1 MHYIVAQIQDFRGGE
16 PLMADSTSKVPGTV
30 TGRFYV
36 DTNCI
41 DCDLCRQ
48 TAPDNFDR
56 NEDEG
61 FSFVKKQ
68 PQNEV
73 EEKAC
78 RDALE
83 ECPVEAI
90 GDDG

>member
-1 MHYIVAQIQDFRGGE
+1 
-16 PLMADSTSKVPGTV
+16 MADSTDKVADNVDGAW
-30 TGRFYV
+30 YV

-48 TAPDNFDR
+48 TAPDNFER
-56 NEDEG
+56 NEDNG
-61 FSFVKKQ
+61 YSFVSKQ
-68 PQNEV
+68 PENE
-73 EEKAC
+73 EEEELC
-78 RDALE
+78 QEALE

>member
-1 MHYIVAQIQDFRGGE
+1 
-16 PLMADSTSKVPGTV
+16 MADSSDKVESNVEGAW
-30 TGRFYV
+30 YV

-48 TAPDNFDR
+48 AAPENFER

-61 FSFVKKQ
+61 YTYVSKQ
-68 PQNEV
+68 PANDDEAQ
-73 EEKAC
+73 AMS
-78 RDALE
+78 DALE

>member
-1 MHYIVAQIQDFRGGE
+1 
-16 PLMADSTSKVPGTV
+16 MADKTDKVDGNVDGP
-30 TGRFYV
+30 FYV
-36 DTNCI
+36 DSNCI

-48 TAPDNFDR
+48 TAPDNFER

-61 FSFVKKQ
+61 YSYVIKQ
-68 PQNEV
+68 PENED
-73 EEKAC
+73 EEQAC

>member
-1 MHYIVAQIQDFRGGE
+1 
-16 PLMADSTSKVPGTV
+16 MADPTDKVADNVDGSW
-30 TGRFYV
+30 YV

-48 TAPDNFDR
+48 TAPDNFER
-56 NEDEG
+56 NEDDG
-61 FSFVKKQ
+61 YTYVNKQ
-68 PQNEV
+68 PENT
-73 EEKAC
+73 EEEELC
-78 RDALE
+78 QEALE